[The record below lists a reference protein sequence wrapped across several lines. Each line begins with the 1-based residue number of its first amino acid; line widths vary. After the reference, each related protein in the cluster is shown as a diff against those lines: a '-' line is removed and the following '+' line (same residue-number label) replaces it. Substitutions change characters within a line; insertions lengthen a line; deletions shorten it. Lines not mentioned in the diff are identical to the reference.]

1 MAKKVKIDVDELN
14 IAIKEFNK
22 IDSINLDS
30 SIGRAINVSDNWDGD
45 AAKEFISK
53 MHLADLDRVAIDRT
67 AKELASYCRKMKTEG
82 EWMDNWLY
90 KFVDWITF
98 WD

>member
-14 IAIKEFNK
+14 IAIKKFIQIDEMGIGNK
-22 IDSINLDS
+22 V
-30 SIGRAINVSDNWDGD
+30 GRNGDISDNWDGA
-45 AAKEFISK
+45 AAKAFISK
-53 MHLADLDRVAIDRT
+53 MYDADYDRMVINDAV
-67 AKELASYCRKMKTEG
+67 KELLSYCRKMKTEG